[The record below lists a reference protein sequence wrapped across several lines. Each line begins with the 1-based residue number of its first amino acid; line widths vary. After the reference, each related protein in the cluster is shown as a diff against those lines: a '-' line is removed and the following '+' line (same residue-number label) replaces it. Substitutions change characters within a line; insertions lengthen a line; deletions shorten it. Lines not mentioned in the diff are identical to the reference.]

1 MRNKISRDGEMGRDA
16 RLKSVLG
23 LMCVWAALSAGPA
36 NAAQGTVTATTGSEC
51 SDYFVVSTDDGY
63 ALLEWYGGPVPE
75 TDDKVVGDFDHFSA
89 EDISVL
95 PGGAMMHV
103 YVEDYGLSEDDAAGK
118 LKEKC
123 G

>member
-1 MRNKISRDGEMGRDA
+1 M
-16 RLKSVLG
+16 KSIVSLACG
-23 LMCVWAALSAGPA
+23 CAWLLLPVMMAGPA
-36 NAAQGTVTATTGSEC
+36 NAADGTVTSATGSEC

-63 ALLEWYGGPVPE
+63 ALVEWYSGPMPE

-95 PGGAMMHV
+95 PGGNRMHV
-103 YVEDYGLSEDDAAGK
+103 YVEDYGLSKDDAADK

-123 G
+123 N